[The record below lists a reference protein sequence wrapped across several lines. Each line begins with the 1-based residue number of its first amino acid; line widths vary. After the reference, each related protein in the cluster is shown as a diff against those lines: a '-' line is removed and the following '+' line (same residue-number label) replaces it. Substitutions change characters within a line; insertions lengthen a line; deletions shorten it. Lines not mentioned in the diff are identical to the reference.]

1 MSRGFQH
8 QFWQAVKQ
16 GAEQQ
21 AEKEGVRITFEGP
34 TDETQV
40 EEQMTMLANALAK
53 QPAAIG
59 FAALDSE
66 AAAPVL
72 KQAAIVSGV
81 MTGAITQNPVGMGEE
96 LVKAAVAALDGDELP
111 ESIDTGYFWYDQSN
125 LEDPEIQAVL
135 YQ

>member
-1 MSRGFQH
+1 MSRGFQP

-72 KQAAIVSGV
+72 EQAAIVSGV
-81 MTGAITQNPVGMGEE
+81 MTWAITQNPVGMGEE

>member
-1 MSRGFQH
+1 MSRGFQP
-8 QFWQAVKQ
+8 QFW
-16 GAEQQ
+16 Q

-72 KQAAIVSGV
+72 EQAAIVSGV
-81 MTGAITQNPVGMGEE
+81 MTWAITQNPVGMGEE